1 MLNKQRKANKM
12 NQSSP
17 YLPILTELYLC
28 EHCGADYNSLDEVMV
43 SKLFVMNRIA
53 IWDISKSIPS
63 LILWKFPYFS
73 VGTWETLL
81 SEVAIKRTTFR

>member
-53 IWDISKSIPS
+53 I
-63 LILWKFPYFS
+63 
-73 VGTWETLL
+73 
-81 SEVAIKRTTFR
+81 